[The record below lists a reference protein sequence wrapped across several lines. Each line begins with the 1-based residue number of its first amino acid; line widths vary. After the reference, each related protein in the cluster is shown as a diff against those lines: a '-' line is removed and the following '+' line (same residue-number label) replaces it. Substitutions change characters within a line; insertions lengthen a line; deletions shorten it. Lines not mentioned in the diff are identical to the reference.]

1 MKLNFKSNLLLL
13 SSLVTLILAMLLS
26 PGMLSAH
33 HRSRQNPDEAVNHTA
48 YPLPQKGCLAG
59 GCHWE
64 IEPIREHHSG
74 MAQEIYSLGEK
85 KGDPNGCIV
94 CH

>member
-1 MKLNFKSNLLLL
+1 MKLNLKNNLLLL
-13 SSLVTLILAMLLS
+13 SSLVTLILALLLS

-33 HRSRQNPDEAVNHTA
+33 HRSRQHPDEADSQA
-48 YPLPQKGCLAG
+48 GYPLPQMGCLAG

-74 MAQEIYSLGEK
+74 MAKEIYSLGK
-85 KGDPNGCIV
+85 KKVTPMAV
-94 CH
+94 